1 MASDLQQQLE
11 RVRAKATVVGEKYQ
25 HLRSEFLAAKDE
37 ISELKAKVL
46 ARDAEIEQLKLQVEY
61 LTVAS
66 TVRLTG
72 DDLKATRA
80 MVADLVREID
90 KCIADLKE

>member
-1 MASDLQQQLE
+1 MAKDLQQQIE
-11 RVRAKATVVGEKYQ
+11 RIRAKTTVVVEKYAR
-25 HLRSEFLAAKDE
+25 LNAAWMAAKEE
-37 ISELKAKVL
+37 ITDLKAQVL
-46 ARDAEIEQLKLQVEY
+46 ARDEEIERLRLQVEY

-66 TVRLTG
+66 TVRITG

-90 KCIADLKE
+90 RCISDLKE